1 METPHNA
8 SPVRVIEEVDGID
21 RLEPLGAYQSQLV
34 DLVRACSAAD
44 PVWFSLRSDIGTS
57 VTCDRA

>member
-34 DLVRACSAAD
+34 DLVRAASR
-44 PVWFSLRSDIGTS
+44 PGSTPSTS
-57 VTCDRA
+57 PAPLPTPTTVRV